1 MPDGTPLGSRTVPI
15 PEAQVRAAASFYED
29 RAHSAD
35 LVRLCA
41 GTSCLL
47 CGAAAVADAAA
58 SAAPCR
64 RVSCLGYCD
73 RAPAILRPDGGVIVH
88 AAAETV
94 GALLHGAPAR
104 PAPPEIRCASR
115 RAIVTRRIG
124 RGDHSSLATARA
136 DGAYEALQA
145 ALRRA
150 PEEIIAT
157 IEASGERGRGGAA
170 FPTGLKWRRCAEA
183 DGRPGE
189 RFVVAN
195 GDEGDPGAFIDRV
208 LMEEDPH
215 GVLEG
220 LAIAA
225 YAVGARRGI
234 VFVRSEYPEAQR
246 RMRAAIDDAARAG
259 VIGPSVLGTSFAFD
273 VSVVAGMGSYVCGEE
288 TALLNAIE
296 GHRGEVRIRP
306 PYPVERGLFGR
317 PTVVDNVET
326 LVNVPW
332 IVEHGAA
339 EYARLGTKG
348 SAGTKAICLNRG
360 FARPGIVEIEFG
372 AALHEV
378 VREGGGARDGRPLDA
393 VLLGGPMGSV
403 LAPSNWDVPICY
415 DAMAARRIRL
425 GHGGIVAL
433 PAGTDW
439 RELLVHLLD
448 FMRRESCGKCVPCA
462 IGSQRAFEMAS
473 APAPVSSDLA
483 ALAGLLGVISDASL
497 CAFGREAPK
506 PLREILARFGAAIAG
521 EGT

>member
-1 MPDGTPLGSRTVPI
+1 MPDGTLLGSPTVPI
-15 PEAQVRAAASFYED
+15 PEAHVRAAASFYED
-29 RAHSAD
+29 HAHSAD

-47 CGAAAVADAAA
+47 CGASAVADAAA

-94 GALLHGAPAR
+94 GALLHGAPGR

-115 RAIVTRRIG
+115 SAIVTRRIG
-124 RGDHSSLATARA
+124 RGDHSPLATARA
-136 DGAYEALQA
+136 DGAYEALRA

-150 PEEIIAT
+150 PAEIIAT

-183 DGRPGE
+183 DGLGD

-208 LMEEDPH
+208 LMELDPH

-246 RMRAAIDDAARAG
+246 RMRSAIDEAARAG
-259 VIGPSVLGTSFAFD
+259 ILGPSVLDTAFALD
-273 VSVVAGMGSYVCGEE
+273 VTVVAGMGSYVCGEE

-296 GHRGEVRIRP
+296 GRRGEVRIRP
-306 PYPVERGLFGR
+306 PYPAERGLFGR

-372 AALHEV
+372 ARLRDV
-378 VREGGGARDGRPLDA
+378 VREGGGARDGGPLDA

-403 LAPSNWDVPICY
+403 LAPSDWDVPICY
-415 DAMAARRIRL
+415 DAMAARRVRL
-425 GHGGIVAL
+425 GHGGVVAL

-439 RELLVHLLD
+439 REILVHLLD
-448 FMRRESCGKCVPCA
+448 FMRRESCGRCVPCA
-462 IGSQRAFEMAS
+462 IGSQRAFELAS
-473 APAPVSSDLA
+473 APAAAPHDRAVLADL
-483 ALAGLLGVISDASL
+483 LSVISDASL

-506 PLREILARFGAAIAG
+506 PLREILARFGARISG
-521 EGT
+521 DGT

>member
-1 MPDGTPLGSRTVPI
+1 
-15 PEAQVRAAASFYED
+15 
-29 RAHSAD
+29 
-35 LVRLCA
+35 
-41 GTSCLL
+41 
-47 CGAAAVADAAA
+47 
-58 SAAPCR
+58 
-64 RVSCLGYCD
+64 
-73 RAPAILRPDGGVIVH
+73 
-88 AAAETV
+88 
-94 GALLHGAPAR
+94 
-104 PAPPEIRCASR
+104 
-115 RAIVTRRIG
+115 
-124 RGDHSSLATARA
+124 
-136 DGAYEALQA
+136 
-145 ALRRA
+145 
-150 PEEIIAT
+150 
-157 IEASGERGRGGAA
+157 
-170 FPTGLKWRRCAEA
+170 
-183 DGRPGE
+183 
-189 RFVVAN
+189 VVAN

-208 LMEEDPH
+208 LMEQDPH

-246 RMRAAIDDAARAG
+246 RMQAAIDEAARAG
-259 VIGPSVLGTSFAFD
+259 ILGPSVPASDGRPASRRRDPAFALD
-273 VSVVAGMGSYVCGEE
+273 VTVVSGMGSYVCGEE

-296 GHRGEVRIRP
+296 GRRGEVRIRP

-339 EYARLGTKG
+339 AYARLGTKG

-372 AALHEV
+372 APLRDV
-378 VREGGGARDGRPLDA
+378 VLDHGGGARDGRSLDA

-403 LAPSNWDVPICY
+403 LAPSDWDVPICY

-433 PAGTDW
+433 PAGTSW
-439 RELLVHLLD
+439 RALLVHLLD

-473 APAPVSSDLA
+473 ADGAAPGDLA
-483 ALAGLLGVISDASL
+483 ALASLLGVIADASL

-506 PLREILARFGAAIAG
+506 PLREILARFGASISGGGA
-521 EGT
+521 